1 MWKRQIPARAM
12 RIQKENWGVTTHFS
26 LWTPTTLAE
35 VYPSPKVTTFAKI
48 HLYYEAPSLSVNS
61 DQHQISPHLISAL

>member
-1 MWKRQIPARAM
+1 VEKADPSKGHENPKR
-12 RIQKENWGVTTHFS
+12 KLGVTTHFS
-26 LWTPTTLAE
+26 FWTSITLAE
-35 VYPSPKVTTFAKI
+35 VYLSPKVTTFAKI